1 MKRMI
6 LPPLLLAIS
15 SAFLLGSTL
24 SYFTDRADTV
34 VQGTAGSLRI
44 QLIPDVDLTGDDG
57 NGTLIPG
64 DGRRVYFRIPNK
76 GNKSLDLK
84 ETIKL
89 TCSVP
94 MTNTGQQAEFDLYKT
109 SDIEQDA
116 SGAYFPK
123 SFTSESAA
131 ESSLGESG
139 YISITDETRKLYK
152 AYTDHET
159 SDPSVIY
166 VAKPLNVRSV
176 SEDKKTITYAIPV
189 SVLDGDHTL
198 SDYETESESGGNDT
212 ESEEYTL
219 IFRKNSSNEFK
230 NSSLIIEKL
239 ILAKQHRNTGS
250 DWDVVASG
258 TYEFQNGD
266 VTDDVEDVE

>member
-94 MTNTGQQAEFDLYKT
+94 MTNTGQQAEFDPYKT

-116 SGAYFPK
+116 SGAYLFQRYRGH
-123 SFTSESAA
+123 SA
-131 ESSLGESG
+131 
-139 YISITDETRKLYK
+139 
-152 AYTDHET
+152 
-159 SDPSVIY
+159 
-166 VAKPLNVRSV
+166 
-176 SEDKKTITYAIPV
+176 
-189 SVLDGDHTL
+189 
-198 SDYETESESGGNDT
+198 
-212 ESEEYTL
+212 
-219 IFRKNSSNEFK
+219 FRR
-230 NSSLIIEKL
+230 I
-239 ILAKQHRNTGS
+239 
-250 DWDVVASG
+250 
-258 TYEFQNGD
+258 
-266 VTDDVEDVE
+266 